1 MEQSMMAMLRR
12 MFTRRDKKV
21 IGVLLIASILV
32 SMVETVSISAL
43 MLFIS
48 LSTNFDL
55 ALSNRYFN
63 KLYRVCGCG
72 QPSHLVIIFGLGLI
86 AFYLFRLLLNGLH
99 IYYMNKFAQMR
110 QYYFSNRLF
119 SRYLSYHYKDI
130 IDKDSATISQIIF
143 SYTAAL
149 TLIIS
154 ALLMIFSEIF
164 TVLCIY
170 GMLFYVNWKMT
181 LVLSAMLLIKVGVVI
196 TLFSKRISSAGQQ
209 SSYYNVLASKIFNES
224 YWNYKFLKL
233 ISSDQSLRERF
244 DDTRYKFAQAN
255 TVNALWQGLPRFLLE
270 TIGFLVLIAI
280 IIYVVFRYNT
290 ATFALPMISM
300 YALAF
305 YRFMPS
311 VNRIVMG
318 YNQII
323 FNKNVLDPLHE
334 YLETEYEALGEKQ
347 ISFNHSIELKNV
359 SFAYKN
365 GSEVLHD
372 ASITLTKGLRV
383 GFVGQSGAGK
393 STVADIIMGFFKPDQ
408 GQLLVDGVPVTHDNV
423 KHWRQKIGY
432 IPQSIF
438 LVSGT
443 VAENVCCGRP
453 YDAVQVIDVLK
464 RAQIYDFVMTKD
476 GINTMI
482 GEGGINMSG
491 GQKQRIAIARALYG
505 NPEILVLDEAT
516 SALDTATE
524 AEIMNEVYSVHRDKT
539 LIVIAHRLSTIE
551 RCDVVYNIE
560 QKKIIPIIQ
569 TVTLQAFAQI

>member
-1 MEQSMMAMLRR
+1 MKQSMIALLRQ
-12 MFTRRDKKV
+12 MFTRRDKKI
-21 IGVLLIASILV
+21 IGVLLIVSIVV

-48 LSTNFDL
+48 LATNFDL

-63 KLYRVCGCG
+63 KLYRMFGCS
-72 QPSHLVIIFGLGLI
+72 QPSQLVMIFGIGLI
-86 AFYLFRLLLNGLH
+86 AFYGFRLILNALH
-99 IYYMNKFAQMR
+99 IYYMNKFSQMR

-119 SRYLSYHYKDI
+119 GRYLSYHYKDI
-130 IDKDSATISQIIF
+130 IDKDSATLSQVIF
-143 SYTAAL
+143 SYTSCL

-154 ALLMIFSEIF
+154 AFLMIFSELF

-181 LVLSAMLLIKVGVVI
+181 LVLSALLLIKVGAVI
-196 TLFSKRISSAGQQ
+196 TLFSKRISQAGQK
-209 SSYYNVLASKIFNES
+209 SLHYSVLSSKIFNES

-233 ISSDQSLRERF
+233 ISSDKSLRERF
-244 DDTRYKFAQAN
+244 DDARYQFAQAN
-255 TVNALWQGLPRFLLE
+255 TINALWQGLPRFLLE
-270 TIGFLVLIAI
+270 TIGFFVLIAI
-280 IIYVVFRYNT
+280 IIYVVFMYNT

-323 FNKNVLDPLHE
+323 FNKEVLDPLYE
-334 YLETEYEALGEKQ
+334 YLETSYETLGNDH
-347 ISFNHSIELKNV
+347 ISFNYSIELKNV
-359 SFAYKN
+359 SFSYKK
-365 GSEVLHD
+365 GSDVLND
-372 ASITLTKGLRV
+372 ANMIITKGLRV

-393 STVADIIMGFFKPDQ
+393 STIADIIMVFFKPDQ
-408 GQLLVDGVPVTHDNV
+408 GQLLVDGVPVTNENM
-423 KHWRQKIGY
+423 KHWRSKVGY

-453 YDAVQVIDVLK
+453 YDEAQVIDTLR
-464 RAQIYDFVMTKD
+464 RAQIYDFLMTKD
-476 GINTMI
+476 GINTII
-482 GEGGINMSG
+482 GEGGINISG

-516 SALDTATE
+516 SALDTKTE
-524 AEIMNEVYSVHRDKT
+524 EEIMNEVYSIHRDKT
-539 LIVIAHRLSTIE
+539 LIIIAHRLSTIE
-551 RCDVVYNIE
+551 RCDVVYTID
-560 QKKIIPIIQ
+560 QMKLIKKI
-569 TVTLQAFAQI
+569 QAETFAPVARL